1 LKINAARKG
10 QMSSKKELPM
20 KLLEFSAALG
30 TDFTENHGHSEGS
43 LPRMRLEVFLNH
55 PVKIN
60 KTSTQV
66 T

>member
-1 LKINAARKG
+1 
-10 QMSSKKELPM
+10 MSSKKELRM

-30 TDFTENHGHSEGS
+30 TDFTENYGHSEGF